1 MVVNFEDE
9 LNLVEL
15 SNHLVETKMKT
26 LGNDETTGNG
36 SAEVPKRKSVDK
48 FLLAIVIGAI
58 LLVIIVFIIT
68 LTKPKQNYLP
78 ENTPEGVAHN
88 YLFAL
93 EKGDYPRAY
102 SYLSPGVKGYPEDS
116 DEFIISIEDNSFQ
129 FNLDSITS
137 LQFESVFSGEE
148 TAIINIKETTFSE
161 GGIFGSS
168 EYTRSFEMNLDLENG
183 EWKITESDRYF
194 AWCWGMEDGCH

>member
-1 MVVNFEDE
+1 
-9 LNLVEL
+9 
-15 SNHLVETKMKT
+15 MKA
-26 LGNDETTGNG
+26 LGNDETTGNE
-36 SAEVPKRKSVDK
+36 SAAVTNRKSVDK

-68 LTKPKQNYLP
+68 LTKPKPDYLP

-93 EKGDYPRAY
+93 EKGDYIRAY
-102 SYLSPGVKGYPEDS
+102 SYLSPNIKGYPDDS
-116 DEFIISIEDNSFQ
+116 DEFIKSIGDSSFQ
-129 FNLDSITS
+129 FNLDRVTS
-137 LQFESVFSGEE
+137 LQFEPVFSGEE
-148 TAIINIKETTFSE
+148 CAFITIKETTFSE

-194 AWCWGMEDGCH
+194 AWCWHQEDGCR

>member
-1 MVVNFEDE
+1 MN
-9 LNLVEL
+9 
-15 SNHLVETKMKT
+15 TP
-26 LGNDETTGNG
+26 GNDDATGSEYTDATN
-36 SAEVPKRKSVDK
+36 KKSVDK

-58 LLVIIVFIIT
+58 LLVVIVFIIA
-68 LTKPKQNYLP
+68 LTKPKPDYLP

-102 SYLSPGVKGYPEDS
+102 SYLSPNIKGYPEDS
-116 DEFIISIEDNSFQ
+116 DEFIKSIEISSYRFKFDRN
-129 FNLDSITS
+129 TS
-137 LQFESVFSGEE
+137 LQFEPMFYGDES
-148 TAIINIKETTFSE
+148 AIITIKETTFSE

-168 EYTRSFEMNLDLENG
+168 EDTESFDMNLDLENG

-194 AWCWGMEDGCH
+194 AWCWHQEDGCP

>member
-1 MVVNFEDE
+1 MVGNKRRIRLIIIIVAAACIIAWVGLRRETVADE
-9 LNLVEL
+9 SAKIEVEVF
-15 SNHLVETKMKT
+15 S
-26 LGNDETTGNG
+26 
-36 SAEVPKRKSVDK
+36 DK
-48 FLLAIVIGAI
+48 FVTEANPSGQAIID
-58 LLVIIVFIIT
+58 L
-68 LTKPKQNYLP
+68 
-78 ENTPEGVAHN
+78 NTPEGIAHN

-116 DEFIISIEDNSFQ
+116 DEFIISIEDNSIQ
-129 FNLDSITS
+129 FDLDSITS

-194 AWCWGMEDGCH
+194 AWCWGMEVGCH